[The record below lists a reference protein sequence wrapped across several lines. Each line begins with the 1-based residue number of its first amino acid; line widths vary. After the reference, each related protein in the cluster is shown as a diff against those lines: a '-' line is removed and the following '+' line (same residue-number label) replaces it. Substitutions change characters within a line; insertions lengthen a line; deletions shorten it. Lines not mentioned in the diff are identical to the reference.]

1 MGGHPMKTIR
11 EIVGDRDAYSVSPT
25 DTVTDVVLYLFEKE
39 IGAIAVCDNRK
50 VVGVFS
56 ERDLM
61 RRVVHAKRDPDRTA
75 VRDVM
80 TSPVFHVSIDERYDV
95 AKALMLG
102 KNFRH
107 LVILDEEENLCG
119 FVSMRE
125 LLEVDLAETKD
136 LVHKLNDGYYQHDFE
151 RPKR

>member
-1 MGGHPMKTIR
+1 MKTIR
-11 EIVGDRDAYSVSPT
+11 EVVGQRDAYSVTPS
-25 DTVTDVVLYLFEKE
+25 DSVTEVVRYLFEKE
-39 IGAIAVCDNRK
+39 IGAIAVCENQK

-61 RRVVHAKRDPDRTA
+61 RRVVHQKLDPDKTS

-80 TSPVFHVSIDERYDV
+80 TTPVFHVSIDERYDV

-136 LVHKLNDGYYQHDFE
+136 LVSKLNDGYYQHDFE
-151 RPKR
+151 RPKK

>member
-1 MGGHPMKTIR
+1 MKTIR
-11 EIVGDRDAYSVSPT
+11 EVVGQREAYSVSPT
-25 DTVTDVVLYLFEKE
+25 DSVTEVVRYLFEKQ
-39 IGAIAVCDNRK
+39 IGAIAVCEARK

-61 RRVVHAKRDPDRTA
+61 RRVVYEKRDPEKTA

-80 TSPVFHVSIDERYDV
+80 TTPVFHVSIDERYDV
-95 AKALMLG
+95 AKALMIG

-107 LVILDEEENLCG
+107 LVVLDDDQNLCG

-125 LLEVDLAETKD
+125 LLEADLAEAKD
-136 LVHKLNDGYYQHDFE
+136 LVRKLNDGYYQHQFE
-151 RPKR
+151 RPKK